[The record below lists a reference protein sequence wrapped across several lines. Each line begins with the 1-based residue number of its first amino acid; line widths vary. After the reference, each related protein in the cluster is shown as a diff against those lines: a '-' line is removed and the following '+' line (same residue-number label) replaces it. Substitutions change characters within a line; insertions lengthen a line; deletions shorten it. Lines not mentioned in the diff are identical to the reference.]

1 LNKTD
6 LNQVRIVLVEPAGAR
21 NVGSIARVMKNMGL
35 SQLVIVS
42 PECDPHC
49 EDARHMAVHA
59 VDVLEDAAIVLD
71 LPTALQGCHR
81 IAATVGR
88 DGVLRSVETVR
99 SVVPWLLG
107 SQPELRACESAIVF
121 GREDHGLSNDEMKY
135 AQRLVTIPSHPD
147 YPSLNLAQAVGICA
161 YELYQASQ
169 DGAVSVGLAGPQ
181 LQESAAPFQM
191 TEAFFLGLEE
201 VLLAIGYLYA
211 HTADS
216 RMQKFRLLL
225 ARSVPSSHEMTML
238 LGILRQVKWA
248 IQNDRDSRDLQDS
261 PD

>member
-1 LNKTD
+1 LTLAGHGLSKMD
-6 LNQVRIVLVEPAGAR
+6 LSGVRIVVVQPAGAR
-21 NVGSIARVMKNMGL
+21 NMGSIARVMKNMGL

-42 PECDPHC
+42 PECDPHG

-59 VDVLEDAAIVLD
+59 VDVLEGATIVPD

-88 DGVLRSVETVR
+88 DGVLRSVENLR
-99 SVVPWLLG
+99 AVVPWLLG
-107 SQPELRACESAIVF
+107 ADPEAIPCESAIVF
-121 GREDHGLSNDEMKY
+121 GREDHGLSNDDMKY
-135 AQRLVTIPSHPD
+135 AQRLITIPANPD

-169 DGAVSVGLAGPQ
+169 DMGDLGVQSLAVQSEEPI
-181 LQESAAPFQM
+181 APFQM
-191 TEAFFLGLEE
+191 TEAFCLGLEE
-201 VLLAIGYLYA
+201 ILLSIGYLYE

-225 ARSVPSSHEMTML
+225 ARSVPSTLEMTML
-238 LGILRQVKWA
+238 LGILRQAKWA
-248 IQNDRDSRDLQDS
+248 LKNGQR
-261 PD
+261 